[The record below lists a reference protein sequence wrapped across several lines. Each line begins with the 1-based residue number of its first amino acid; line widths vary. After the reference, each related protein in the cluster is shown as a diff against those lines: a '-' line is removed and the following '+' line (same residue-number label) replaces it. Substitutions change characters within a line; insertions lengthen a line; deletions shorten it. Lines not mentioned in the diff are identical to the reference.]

1 MAGGP
6 RARGQRDTASGGP
19 GKRASAKGSRDQQ
32 SPAAPHSERL
42 AGFLGAERLVEELTR
57 GVLGEPACLW
67 TWNHAQHRGV
77 AKMATP
83 PSPGLTS
90 HPAAAAR
97 DAGAAPTPSLSSSL
111 SLSVYLSL
119 SLSLSL
125 SLCPSVSISCL
136 CLSPSLSLS
145 ISLSVS
151 VCISVYIHLSLSLS
165 LSCLPPAP
173 LPWGLPLRW
182 CAPQCKLSPSHRV
195 DRRFHRPGFPV
206 ELGLP
211 GVGSLGMHS
220 PRGIPPRDP
229 ATGRRTEPVRPHS
242 LLPHRLAAL
251 DGGRCLGLPPA
262 LAPMAVANSEGRQS

>member
-1 MAGGP
+1 MPLDLESRSAPWGGKDGNTPLP
-6 RARGQRDTASGGP
+6 RPD
-19 GKRASAKGSRDQQ
+19 
-32 SPAAPHSERL
+32 L
-42 AGFLGAERLVEELTR
+42 
-57 GVLGEPACLW
+57 
-67 TWNHAQHRGV
+67 
-77 AKMATP
+77 
-83 PSPGLTS
+83 
-90 HPAAAAR
+90 
-97 DAGAAPTPSLSSSL
+97 TPSGRCQGCRSRAYPISVFL
-111 SLSVYLSL
+111 SLSFCVSVSESVSVFVSL
-119 SLSLSL
+119 SFRFYL
-125 SLCPSVSISCL
+125 CL

-242 LLPHRLAAL
+242 LLPHSLAAL